1 MKAKVDFCS
10 EAVDSTD
17 MVIFRYTPKT
27 DVTSRYVVSC
37 EIMENGY
44 VLDRL
49 DDVVFE
55 GVSST
60 NPIEFGY
67 PQNVGAEYKN
77 EMQIKDEY
85 GLSIHNSVMSI
96 LRKHIDENENC
107 DDKIMI
113 R

>member
-1 MKAKVDFCS
+1 M
-10 EAVDSTD
+10 
-17 MVIFRYTPKT
+17 
-27 DVTSRYVVSC
+27 
-37 EIMENGY
+37 
-44 VLDRL
+44 DRL
-49 DDVVFE
+49 DDVVFDV
-55 GVSST
+55 VSPT
-60 NPIEFGY
+60 NPIELEC
-67 PQNVGAEYKN
+67 PQSVGAEYKN

>member
-10 EAVDSTD
+10 EAVDSTN
-17 MVIFRYTPKT
+17 MVIFRYTPNT
-27 DVTSRYVVSC
+27 NVTSRYVVSC
-37 EIMENGY
+37 EIMENGN

-60 NPIEFGY
+60 NPIELEY
-67 PQNVGAEYKN
+67 PQSVGTEYKN
-77 EMQIKDEY
+77 EMQIKEEY
-85 GLSIHNSVMSI
+85 GLSIHNSVMSM

-107 DDKIMI
+107 VIK
-113 R
+113 